1 MKFYRKYLITK
12 SLGISLSVLC
22 WTVAAIQFCSNLN
35 NLYYFKDINQT
46 TKELIFPS
54 GINSQSQALNTIT
67 ILIKK
72 YDKNTVVISDNN
84 AGNYCDYYFY
94 SPKLN
99 NNYGI
104 MPLSQGSN
112 IHIAITNAP
121 VHIYIGI
128 PYIDYDF

>member
-1 MKFYRKYLITK
+1 MKFYRKK

-22 WTVAAIQFCSNLN
+22 WTVAIFQLCSS
-35 NLYYFKDINQT
+35 LYLSVTIKDINQT
-46 TKELIFPS
+46 TKELVFQSRID
-54 GINSQSQALNTIT
+54 SQSQALDTIT
-67 ILIKK
+67 ALIKK
-72 YDKNTVVISDNN
+72 YDKNTIIISDNN

-99 NNYGI
+99 KNYKI

-112 IHIAITNAP
+112 IHIAITDAP
-121 VHIYIGI
+121 VHIYIGT